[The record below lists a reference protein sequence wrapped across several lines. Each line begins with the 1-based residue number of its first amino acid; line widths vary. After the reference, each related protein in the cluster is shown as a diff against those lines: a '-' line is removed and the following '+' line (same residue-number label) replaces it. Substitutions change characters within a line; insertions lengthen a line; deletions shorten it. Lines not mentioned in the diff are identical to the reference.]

1 MSEHLRFELA
11 DGAVTCRVVRA
22 RRRTYALR
30 VTADGTLE
38 LRVPQRLPAR
48 LYPQLLTRHRRWIAR
63 QFERLA
69 QLPPP
74 ADFGP
79 GGRQRYLGQWYP
91 LQLGAGRRQVT
102 LAADGFRVQV
112 AQPQQPQ
119 AVALAL
125 DAWYRAQ
132 ARLLLPARL
141 QQLARQLPWLD
152 GRMLSP
158 PRLLRLRRRW
168 GSCRADGRIT
178 LNIGLVLLSPPLI
191 DYVLLHELCHLRE
204 LNHGP
209 RFYQLLA
216 AVLPDHRQRQSLLR
230 DERPWQPMAGG
241 AEASVG

>member
-1 MSEHLRFELA
+1 MSGQLQFELA
-11 DGAVTCRVVRA
+11 DRTVTCRVVRA
-22 RRRTYALR
+22 RRRTYALH
-30 VTADGTLE
+30 VTAEGMLE

-48 LYPQLLTRHRRWIAR
+48 LYPQLLSRHRRWITR

-69 QLPPP
+69 QRPPP

-79 GGRQRYLGQWYP
+79 GGRQRYLGQWH
-91 LQLGAGRRQVT
+91 LLRLDTGHRQVT
-102 LAADGFRVQV
+102 LTEDGFHVRV

-125 DAWYRAQ
+125 DAWYRRQ
-132 ARLLLPARL
+132 AHLLLPARL

-152 GRMLSP
+152 GRVPAP
-158 PRLLRLRRRW
+158 PRLVRLRRRW
-168 GSCRADGRIT
+168 GSCSADGRIT

-191 DYVLLHELCHLRE
+191 DYVLLHELCHLGE

-216 AVLPDHRQRQSLLR
+216 AALPDHRQRQAALR
-230 DERPWQPMAGG
+230 EERPWQPAAVG
-241 AEASVG
+241 AAAPFA

>member
-1 MSEHLRFELA
+1 MSGHLRFELA

-79 GGRQRYLGQWYP
+79 GGRQRYLGQWHP

-125 DAWYRAQ
+125 DAWYRTQ

-158 PRLLRLRRRW
+158 PRLVRLRRRW
-168 GSCRADGRIT
+168 GSCSADGRIT

-216 AVLPDHRQRQSLLR
+216 AALPDHRQRQSVLR
-230 DERPWQPMAGG
+230 DERPWQPVAGG
-241 AEASVG
+241 AGTSVG